1 MATRRFSEAVLRTYA
16 NSAPVNFRLLLVSVL
31 MLGASLFV
39 VIDVNSRHVLA
50 LADLERVATLPNAA
64 TSVPCGL
71 AVPTTVALLQGMGRL
86 VGDDAFTDVN
96 EITFVDR
103 VHGGLCSASSD
114 SSAMRAILQERT
126 IPEACCALNNTALL
140 EATTE
145 AAVKE
150 LFCGRKEVDAVM
162 GDFVRRVKNAYV
174 LAGPAF
180 ARLKDANCLI
190 VYDPFGAAICTL
202 AEARTLI
209 AAEITSAANTSMSIL
224 NGNTASEAP
233 FPSLTKML
241 YRLLLLSV
249 VEYRDRTL
257 NNGLCFQNRDRTGL
271 TTPKALC
278 DAMLADS
285 APRITAI
292 GPLTPGIPQPSL
304 RTYYVERITREA
316 GCEWDPAIGTEAE
329 RKKLEPPVRDPRRF
343 SADYASANDVVAACS
358 ATLAFGYLDRRRLFG
373 IPDIVSDL
381 EPFSPLSSNGFT
393 RWVGGWTYW
402 ATYGSN
408 KAKVVAE
415 THTTYLDLKLY
426 LGYRVVGTSAYTWAG
441 MCAAGYFLG
450 FSGAPLLKLLY
461 VRFIRSFTD
470 PTAKTKSIVSR
481 PLSSVQ
487 YLALI
492 TALVVG
498 LWTIFVD
505 PAGEQPVVID
515 NTCETYRSNGGPFS
529 TTRNRNRAGITGVFL
544 ASIAGG
550 LMLFLTYFK
559 RPMPKGSFVPLA
571 PFPLA
576 PPIALVL
583 IFVVVLLVLA
593 ILAGN
598 EWWTSE
604 SISVSASISTRKST
618 ADLEEVLTI
627 GKWSLLLLGGWV
639 GLLQQRHMA
648 ANAALAVVVGK
659 PVVFVY
665 LYSAAAIALPGVA
678 SGIAWPLFGCEF
690 GSGNSNGLVCGDE
703 ASSVQAARILGGIA
717 FFLPILAVC
726 FSLFAA
732 FRLTKVPRSDSQTL
746 AIFNKAKELKVAE
759 LARGINASEQGK
771 VAAAPPIAASY
782 VAMGMDRLPLLY
794 VRR

>member
-1 MATRRFSEAVLRTYA
+1 MATRRFSDAVLMVYA
-16 NSAPVNFRLLLVSVL
+16 NSAPINFRLLLVSVL

-39 VIDVNSRHVLA
+39 VFDINDRHVLA
-50 LADLERVATLPNAA
+50 LGDLERVATLPNAA
-64 TSVPCGL
+64 TSTPCGL

-96 EITFVDR
+96 EVTFVDR
-103 VHGGLCSASSD
+103 VHGGICSTSSD
-114 SSAMRAILQERT
+114 SSALRAILQEQT
-126 IPEACCALNNTALL
+126 VPEACCTLNDTAL

-150 LFCGRKEVDAVM
+150 LFCGRREVDAIM
-162 GDFVRRVKNAYV
+162 GDFVRRVKHAYV

-180 ARLKDANCLI
+180 ARLKDANCLT
-190 VYDPFGAAICTL
+190 VYDPFGAAVCTL
-202 AEARTLI
+202 AEARDLI
-209 AAEITSAANTSMSIL
+209 ATEVTAAADTSMPIL
-224 NGNTASEAP
+224 NGKTASEAP

-257 NNGLCFQNRDRTGL
+257 NNGLCFQNRDRATL

-292 GPLTPGIPQPSL
+292 GPLNGIPQPSS
-304 RTYYVERITREA
+304 RTYYVERIAQEA

-373 IPDIVSDL
+373 IPDIVSDV
-381 EPFSPLSSNGFT
+381 EPFSPLFSNGFT

-415 THTTYLDLKLY
+415 THTSYLDLKLY
-426 LGYRVVGTSAYTWAG
+426 LGYRVAATSAFTWAG

-461 VRFIRSFTD
+461 VRCIRSLVD
-470 PTAKTKSIVSR
+470 PTAKTKTIVSR
-481 PLSSVQ
+481 PLGSVQ

-498 LWTIFVD
+498 LWIVFID
-505 PAGEQPVVID
+505 PAGEQPVVVD

-544 ASIAGG
+544 ASISAG
-550 LMLFLTYFK
+550 LILFLSACR
-559 RPMPKGSFVPLA
+559 RPLPKGSFIPLA
-571 PFPLA
+571 PFPIA

-583 IFVVVLLVLA
+583 IYVIILLILA
-593 ILAGN
+593 ILVADT
-598 EWWTSE
+598 WWAAE

-627 GKWSLLLLGGWV
+627 GKWTLLLLGGWV
-639 GLLQQRHMA
+639 GLLQQRHLA
-648 ANAALAVVVGK
+648 ANAALAVARGK

-665 LYSAAAIALPGVA
+665 LYSASAIALPGIA
-678 SGIAWPLFGCEF
+678 AGIAWPLFGCEV
-690 GSGNSNGLVCGDE
+690 GSGASNGLICGDE

-717 FFLPILAVC
+717 FFVNILAVA

-732 FRLTKVPRSDSQTL
+732 FRLTKVPRSDSQAL
-746 AIFNKAKELKVAE
+746 AVFNKSKELKVAE
-759 LARGINASEQGK
+759 LARGLNDAQRGA
-771 VAAAPPIAASY
+771 VAGAPPIAASF
-782 VAMGMDRLPLLY
+782 VAIGSDRLPLLSSK
-794 VRR
+794 R